1 MNEVGALLRKTV
13 TRGKSMNYAE
23 ALALLSAHGQT
34 QLLKYY
40 DELSDEQKRILL
52 SEIEHIDF
60 SIIDR
65 AGKDAERKQGKITPA
80 DAVTA
85 QDIEKNK
92 KEYEQLGLRA
102 IAEGKVA
109 AVLLAGGQGT
119 RLGSDAPKGT
129 YNIGVNKKLSI
140 FECQM
145 RTIKGVA
152 EKAGYNFH
160 LFIMTSR
167 INDAATKAF
176 FSENDFFGY
185 PEERIHFF
193 IQGVSPACSHDKK
206 IFLAEKYKP
215 VLTPNGNGGW
225 YSSLID
231 AGLGGVLSCDGV
243 EWLNVYS
250 VDNVLQKICDPVF
263 VGATIKSGCA
273 CSGKVVKKVA
283 PEEKVGVLC
292 KEDGAPTIVEYYE
305 LTDELRNRRDADGEL
320 TYRWGVILNYLF
332 SVNKLNS
339 IDVNDLPYHLA
350 DKKVPHIEDGAK
362 VEPSVPNGYKF
373 ETLVVDMI
381 KLMGSCLAVEV
392 VREREFAPV
401 KNKTGVDS
409 VESARELLK
418 LNGVEI

>member
-1 MNEVGALLRKTV
+1 MTFIIRLPRGKIMDYAKAMALLK
-13 TRGKSMNYAE
+13 E
-23 ALALLSAHGQT
+23 HGQT

-52 SEIEHIDF
+52 DEIEHIDF

-65 AGKDAERKQGKITPA
+65 AGKDAKRAQGKITPA
-80 DAVTA
+80 DAVTVA
-85 QDIEKNK
+85 DIQEHREEYK
-92 KEYEQLGLRA
+92 KLGLECIKA
-102 IAEGKVA
+102 GKVA

-129 YNIGVNKKLSI
+129 FNIGITRKLSI
-140 FECQM
+140 FGCQM
-145 RTIKGVA
+145 ETIKSVA
-152 EKAGYNFH
+152 AEAGYNFH
-160 LFIMTSR
+160 LFVMTSR

-176 FSENDFFGY
+176 FKENDFFGY
-185 PEERIHFF
+185 PEDRIHFF

-206 IFLAEKYKP
+206 IFLAEKYMP

-225 YSSLID
+225 YSSLIG
-231 AGLGGVLSCDGV
+231 AGLGEILKRDGV

-263 VGATIKSGCA
+263 VGATKMSGCA
-273 CSGKVVKKVA
+273 CSGKVVKKVS
-283 PEEKVGVLC
+283 PDEKVGVLC

-305 LTDELRNRRDADGEL
+305 LSDELRNARDADGEL
-320 TYRWGVILNYLF
+320 AYRWGVILNYLF
-332 SVNKLNS
+332 SVEKLNG

-350 DKKVPHIEDGAK
+350 DKKVPHIENGVK
-362 VEPSVPNGYKF
+362 VEPTEPNGYKF

-392 VREREFAPV
+392 VREHEFAPV
-401 KNKTGVDS
+401 KNRTGVDS
-409 VESARELLK
+409 VDSARELLK
-418 LNGVEI
+418 LNGVSL

>member
-1 MNEVGALLRKTV
+1 MDLNTAKALLT
-13 TRGKSMNYAE
+13 G
-23 ALALLSAHGQT
+23 HGQM
-34 QLLKYY
+34 QLLDYY
-40 DELSDEQKRILL
+40 DELNDEQKKILL

-60 SIIDR
+60 SIIER
-65 AGKDAERKQGKITPA
+65 AGRDARRERGKITPA
-80 DAVTA
+80 DAVTSH
-85 QDIEKNK
+85 DIEENK
-92 KEYEQLGLRA
+92 DEYEKLGLEC
-102 IAEGKVA
+102 IKSGKVA

-129 YNIGVNKKLSI
+129 YNIGINRKLSI

-145 RTIKGVA
+145 QTIKDVA
-152 EKAGYNFH
+152 AKADYNFN

-167 INDAATKAF
+167 LNDAATKAF
-176 FSENDFFGY
+176 FKENDFFGY
-185 PEERIHFF
+185 PEDRIHFF

-206 IFLAEKYKP
+206 IFLEEKYKP

-225 YSSLID
+225 YSSLIK
-231 AGLGGVLSCDGV
+231 AGLGEVLKRDGV

-263 VGATIKSGCA
+263 VGATLKSGCA
-273 CSGKVVKKVA
+273 CSGKVVKKVS

-305 LTDELRNRRDADGEL
+305 LSDELKNARDKDGEL

-332 SVNKLNS
+332 SVKKLNE
-339 IDVNDLPYHLA
+339 IDLNDLPYHLA
-350 DKKVPHIEDGAK
+350 DKKVPHIENGTK
-362 VEPSVPNGYKF
+362 VEPTEPNGYKF

-392 VREREFAPV
+392 VREKEFAPV
-401 KNKTGVDS
+401 KNRTGVDS
-409 VESARELLK
+409 VDSARELLK
-418 LNGVEI
+418 LNGVTI